1 MSNII
6 NCKAIRDKY
15 IEEIKQKDLTGCT
28 VAFVQL
34 GENPASNTYV
44 RNKKKLCEEVGIEV
58 EHYHLSENTTEEQ
71 LLATI
76 DMLNKCSAIT
86 GIMVQLPLP
95 KHIDENKV
103 INAINPNKDID
114 GFHVNNKGKVVIGD
128 ESGIVAATPRGIMT
142 ILKEEGIDLKGKNVV
157 IVGRSNIVGKP
168 LVNLLINEGCT
179 VTCCNSKTSRG
190 DLRKYISDCDIFIS
204 AIGQANYWNLDKFKK
219 TLEHREL
226 LKKYIPEEH
235 KDAFFTGICP
245 VAIDVGINRDE
256 NNKICGDID
265 RELYPYFKRVTSV
278 PGGVGV
284 VTTLTVV
291 SNIIK
296 LYENKHKKEV
306 I

>member
-58 EHYHLSENTTEEQ
+58 EHYKLSENTTEEQ

-76 DMLNKCSAIT
+76 DMLNRCSVIT
-86 GIMVQLPLP
+86 GILVQLPLP
-95 KHIDENKV
+95 SHIDENKV
-103 INAINPNKDID
+103 INAIDPNKDID
-114 GFHVNNKGKVVIGD
+114 GFSDYHKGKLLNGD
-128 ESGIVAATPRGIMT
+128 KDTILPCTPKGIMT

-168 LVNLLINEGCT
+168 LTAAMINEGAT
-179 VTCCNSKTSRG
+179 VTCCNSKTDREFLT
-190 DLRKYISDCDIFIS
+190 DLIFSADIFIS
-204 AIGQANYWNLDKFKK
+204 AIGKANYFNEKFFLDNRMLPEY
-219 TLEHREL
+219 LEDT
-226 LKKYIPEEH
+226 I
-235 KDAFFTGICP
+235 
-245 VAIDVGINRDE
+245 AIDVGINKDE
-256 NNKICGDID
+256 NNKLCGDID
-265 RELYPYFKRVTSV
+265 KELYPYFKKVTSV

>member
-58 EHYHLSENTTEEQ
+58 ELYHLSENITEEQ

-86 GIMVQLPLP
+86 GVMVQLPLP

-103 INAINPNKDID
+103 INAIDPNKDID
-114 GFHVNNKGKVVIGD
+114 GFHVVNKGKVVIGD
-128 ESGIVAATPRGIMT
+128 ESGIIAATPKGIMT

-157 IVGRSNIVGKP
+157 VVGRSNIVGKP
-168 LVNLLINEGCT
+168 LVSLLINEGCT
-179 VTCCNSKTSRG
+179 VICCNSKTPMG
-190 DLRKYISDCDIFIS
+190 YLKKYISDCDIFIS
-204 AIGQANYWNLDKFKK
+204 AIGQANYWNLDKFNG

-226 LKKYIPEEH
+226 LKKYAPEEY
-235 KDAFFTGICP
+235 KDTFFTGICP
-245 VAIDVGINRDE
+245 VAIDIGINRDE
-256 NNKICGDID
+256 NNKLCGDID
-265 RELYPYFKRVTSV
+265 KELYPYFKKVTSV

-284 VTTLTVV
+284 MTTLTVV
-291 SNIIK
+291 SNIVE
-296 LYENKHKKEV
+296 LFERNKR
-306 I
+306 